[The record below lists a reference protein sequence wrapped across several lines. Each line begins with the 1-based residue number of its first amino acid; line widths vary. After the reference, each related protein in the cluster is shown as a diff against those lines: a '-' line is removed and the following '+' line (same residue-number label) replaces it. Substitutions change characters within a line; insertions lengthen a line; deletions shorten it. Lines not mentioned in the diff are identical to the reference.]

1 MNPIHQRHG
10 LSWTTER
17 RALQIVVAVA
27 CLVPLLAGGYGMIG
41 GITLDGASGIA
52 DTALDSHFRY
62 LSGLLFAIG
71 LAFAASIHR
80 IETHGRRILLLT
92 ALVVIGGIGRLLG
105 VMLIGIP
112 SRAMV
117 AALAMELIVTPLLAL
132 WQVRIA
138 KRRNLAGG
146 ASV

>member
-1 MNPIHQRHG
+1 MNSIHRPHR

-17 RALQIVVAVA
+17 RALQLVVAAA

-41 GITLDGASGIA
+41 GISLDGGAIGRA

-80 IETHGRRILLLT
+80 IETHGRHILLLT
-92 ALVVIGGIGRLLG
+92 SLVVIGGIGRLLG
-105 VMLIGIP
+105 LVIMGVP

-132 WQVRIA
+132 WQFRIA
-138 KRRNLAGG
+138 KRSGTG
-146 ASV
+146 